1 MIRIEGLTKH
11 FRSDG
16 REIRAVDGLDLQVR
30 EGEVFGFLGP
40 NGAGKTTTVRL
51 LTGLIAPT
59 SGRAWVNGLELGR
72 EDERIRAS
80 VGILTESPGLYERLS
95 ARYNLEIFAE
105 LYGCRDPRGQVQKYL
120 RLLDLWDRRDT
131 EAGTFSKGM
140 KQKLAIARALLHEPP
155 VVFLDEPT
163 AALDPESAKTV
174 REFIETLRGQG
185 RTIFLCTHNLD
196 EAERLCDRIGVFKQ
210 RLIAVDAPDALRRQ
224 LFGRQTV
231 VQLAPIDQ
239 PDRLA
244 RVVSSVPGVKHVQP
258 LAPED
263 GGSLQLVISLS
274 DPANQNPAIVRALI
288 EHGADVQFVNE
299 LKHSLEDVYLSLIH
313 ADAENQRGAQ

>member
-1 MIRIEGLTKH
+1 MIRIEDLTKH
-11 FRSDG
+11 FLSDG
-16 REIRAVDGLDLQVR
+16 REIHAVDGLDLQVR

-59 SGRAWVNGLELGR
+59 SGRAWVNGLALGQD
-72 EDERIRAS
+72 DEKIRAS

-105 LYGCRDPRGQVQKYL
+105 LYGCRDPRGQVEKYL

-163 AALDPESAKTV
+163 AALDPEAAKTV
-174 REFIETLRGQG
+174 RDFIETLRGQG

-231 VQLAPIDQ
+231 IHLAPGSPLDQ
-239 PDRLA
+239 LA
-244 RVVSSVPGVKHVQP
+244 RVVGSLPGVEHVQP
-258 LAPED
+258 VASAND
-263 GGSLQLVISLS
+263 GSPQLVIGLK
-274 DPANQNPAIVRALI
+274 DPAAQNPAIVRALI
-288 EHGADVQFVNE
+288 EHGADVQFVTE

-313 ADAENQRGAQ
+313 EGAGNQRGVR

>member
-1 MIRIEGLTKH
+1 MIRIQGLTKH

-51 LTGLIAPT
+51 LTGLISPT
-59 SGRAWVNGLELGR
+59 GGRAWVNGLELGR
-72 EDERIRAS
+72 DDEKVRAS

-95 ARYNLEIFAE
+95 ARYNLAIFAE

-155 VVFLDEPT
+155 IVFLDEPT

-231 VQLAPIDQ
+231 VQLAPTSLLDQ
-239 PDRLA
+239 LVS
-244 RVVSSVPGVKHVQP
+244 VVRSLPGVEHVQP

-263 GGSLQLVISLS
+263 GGPLQLVISLS
-274 DPANQNPAIVRALI
+274 DPADQNPAIVRALI

-299 LKHSLEDVYLSLIH
+299 LKHSLEDVYLSLIR
-313 ADAENQRGAQ
+313 AGAENQRGAR

>member
-1 MIRIEGLTKH
+1 LT
-11 FRSDG
+11 S
-16 REIRAVDGLDLQVR
+16 
-30 EGEVFGFLGP
+30 
-40 NGAGKTTTVRL
+40 
-51 LTGLIAPT
+51 LIAPT
-59 SGRAWVNGLELGR
+59 RGRAWINGLALG
-72 EDERIRAS
+72 EQDEKIRAS

-95 ARYNLEIFAE
+95 GRYNLEIFAE
-105 LYGCRDPRGQVQKYL
+105 LYGCKDPRGQTEKYL

-163 AALDPESAKTV
+163 AALDPEAAKTV

-210 RLIAVDAPDALRRQ
+210 RLIAVDTPNALRRQ

-231 VQLAPIDQ
+231 VHLTPGAPVEHLA
-239 PDRLA
+239 A
-244 RVVSSVPGVKHVQP
+244 VVRGLPGVQQVQFLP
-258 LAPED
+258 SETD
-263 GGSLQLVISLS
+263 GSPKLVIGLT
-274 DPANQNPAIVRALI
+274 DPAQQNPGIVRALI
-288 EHGADVQFVNE
+288 EEGADIQFVNE
-299 LKHSLEDVYLSLIH
+299 LKHSLEDVYLSLLH
-313 ADAENQRGAQ
+313 EGAGTQGGGR